1 VRLDPGK
8 VAMPADLRVLGALPI
23 DRHGAVGHD
32 ERDFL
37 VRRGVLEMLSLAVQW
52 DFFFETLDLFSR
64 LEVSTEAEFG
74 SLDVCDQD
82 AEGLA
87 GPARG
92 ADRTGVREFGVGATV
107 PVPVAFHF

>member
-1 VRLDPGK
+1 MLLDLRRFQAHPVRNDEARATADSVRLDPGK

-64 LEVSTEAEFG
+64 REVSTEAEFA
-74 SLDVCDQD
+74 SAKAKLL
-82 AEGLA
+82 ES
-87 GPARG
+87 
-92 ADRTGVREFGVGATV
+92 
-107 PVPVAFHF
+107 